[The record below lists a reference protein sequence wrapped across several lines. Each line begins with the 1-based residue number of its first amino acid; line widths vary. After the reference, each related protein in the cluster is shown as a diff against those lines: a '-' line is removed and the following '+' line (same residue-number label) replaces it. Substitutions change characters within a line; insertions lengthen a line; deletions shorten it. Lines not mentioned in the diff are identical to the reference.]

1 MKINTSRCLMRI
13 YMDID
18 IDLKIDIDAYNM
30 EMRTNNILYQIG
42 VF

>member
-1 MKINTSRCLMRI
+1 MRI